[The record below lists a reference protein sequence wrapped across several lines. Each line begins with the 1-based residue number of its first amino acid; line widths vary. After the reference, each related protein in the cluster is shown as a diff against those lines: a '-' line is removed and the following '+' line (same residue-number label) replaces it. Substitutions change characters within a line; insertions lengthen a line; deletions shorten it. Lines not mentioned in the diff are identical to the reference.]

1 MHRFFAYE
9 EYGAKYEMMVKN
21 VASAY
26 KTLPQ
31 WEEYQKGLEALAA
44 SLESSNIQNGQP
56 NKSLTVGDL
65 LVKVRSYRSERANDW
80 SQLLI
85 LT

>member
-21 VASAY
+21 MASAY

-44 SLESSNIQNGQP
+44 SLESTNIQHGQP

-65 LVKVRSYRSERANDW
+65 LVKVRSLCAENAYQW

>member
-26 KTLPQ
+26 KILPQ